1 MYNLFEITFK
11 IILTVILSGIIGFER
26 ELRQKGA
33 GLRTHIL
40 VGVGSTLIVLTSLHL
55 FDIYKG
61 LTTIDPTRMLTGIVT
76 GIGFLC
82 AGTIIQAES
91 RVRGLTTAA
100 ALWIVSGVGIA
111 VGAGHYSA
119 AIIVSIVVFCVL
131 TGMGKFERKI
141 AKNFKHNNSKQI
153 SNRFYLISHITSP
166 IFFTHSFSPP

>member
-1 MYNLFEITFK
+1 MIDLIELLETTFK
-11 IILTVILSGIIGFER
+11 VVLSVALSGIIGYER
-26 ELRQKGA
+26 GKRHKGA

-55 FDIYKG
+55 FDTYKG
-61 LTTIDPTRMLTGIVT
+61 DTIIDPTRMIAGLVT

-119 AIIVSIVVFCVL
+119 AIIVSVVVFFVL
-131 TGMGKFERKI
+131 TGTRKFENSGVKKI
-141 AKNFKHNNSKQI
+141 
-153 SNRFYLISHITSP
+153 
-166 IFFTHSFSPP
+166 

>member
-1 MYNLFEITFK
+1 LIGLFETTFK
-11 IILTVILSGIIGFER
+11 VLLSVVLSGIIGFER
-26 ELRQKGA
+26 EKRQKGA

-55 FDIYKG
+55 FDTYNGIT
-61 LTTIDPTRMLTGIVT
+61 LIDPTRMITGIVT
-76 GIGFLC
+76 GVGFLC

-119 AIIVSIVVFCVL
+119 AIIVSIVVFVVL
-131 TGMGKFERKI
+131 ARMRTFEYSI
-141 AKNFKHNNSKQI
+141 SKKQKPKQ
-153 SNRFYLISHITSP
+153 SQ
-166 IFFTHSFSPP
+166 

>member
-1 MYNLFEITFK
+1 MPEIFEIIFK
-11 IILTVILSGIIGFER
+11 VFLSVLLSSLIGFER

-40 VGVGSTLIVLTSLHL
+40 VGLGSTLIVLTSFHL
-55 FDIYKG
+55 FDIYKDV
-61 LTTIDPTRMLTGIVT
+61 TVIDPTRMITGIVT

-91 RVRGLTTAA
+91 RIRGLTTAA

-131 TGMGKFERKI
+131 ISMRSVEYKLSEK
-141 AKNFKHNNSKQI
+141 FKHKT
-153 SNRFYLISHITSP
+153 LK
-166 IFFTHSFSPP
+166 

>member
-1 MYNLFEITFK
+1 MLDLLETTFK
-11 IILTVILSGIIGFER
+11 IILVVALSSLIGYER

-33 GLRTHIL
+33 GIKTHIL
-40 VGVGSTLIVLTSLHL
+40 VGLGSTLIVLTSLHL
-55 FDIYKG
+55 FDIYKEE
-61 LTTIDPTRMLTGIVT
+61 TFIDPTRMITGIVT

-119 AIIVSIVVFCVL
+119 AIIVAFVVFFVL
-131 TGMGKFERKI
+131 IRMRSIERTITKKFKS
-141 AKNFKHNNSKQI
+141 KNIKGGE
-153 SNRFYLISHITSP
+153 
-166 IFFTHSFSPP
+166 